1 MGKSE
6 ILLKCVDNTA
16 ITQVLGCYILKPSLL
31 KEYKLESEDIIQPF
45 QKIIFMALYNLYRMK
60 ANNLRTEVILA
71 YINKF
76 QQQKEM
82 CVSISSKE
90 FLYKARAKSNV
101 ENIEYYFDIVKK
113 YTLLRNLYREGVDI
127 EEFFDPNFQNEET
140 IRRFYLTPL
149 MEMAD
154 HYRKKLLM
162 ITSKYIKGEERD
174 SKKAGE
180 GVYEMKDEWKED
192 KAWGLGYASAYLTTV
207 AHGLR
212 TKRFTITSAG
222 TGGGKT
228 RTAIANMVFSCA
240 PYYYSKKKRC
250 WVENPQGTDNR
261 ALYIGTE
268 MELKSEIDPIILAYM
283 ADVPEEHITFSTYE
297 GDEED
302 RVNKAIQI
310 LSEEAHIYL
319 EYIPDYNADTLENI
333 IEQHKIEHNITH
345 VFFDYIHST
354 SELTNEYVVSAGG
367 VKPRDDQVLSELSK
381 KLKRMCR
388 KYDVSIDTATQL
400 SGDYKNIANRDE
412 TIVRGSKAIIDKA
425 DLAMIQTAPTK
436 EELEKIQ
443 AIFDST
449 PSEFVTMKELIDPI
463 WAADDLKSAKIL
475 DKNIGKMRPATIQER
490 REFRLNT
497 VIKDK
502 ESPAIIELYK
512 PAKPNIVL
520 SVYKN
525 RGGRYSHIKIWLYID
540 FSTMR
545 VHDLFVTDYDFKLFS
560 PTVKDLK
567 KTYIGTNEKGIRE
580 VSNEPFNSKPAPFLT
595 EEELEAVE
603 KLYKG

>member
-1 MGKSE
+1 MSKSE
-6 ILLKCVDNTA
+6 ILAKCVDDTA
-16 ITQVLGCYILKPSLL
+16 ISQVLGCYILKPSLI
-31 KEYKLESEDIIQPF
+31 KEYKLEGEDITKPF
-45 QKIIFMALYNLYRMK
+45 QKIIYMALYNLYRMK

-82 CVSISSKE
+82 CVSIASKE
-90 FLYKARAKSNV
+90 FLYKSRAKSNV

-127 EEFFDPNFQNEET
+127 EEFFDPNLQDEECAK
-140 IRRFYLTPL
+140 RFYLTPL
-149 MEMAD
+149 IDMAE

-162 ITSKYIKGEERD
+162 ITSKYTKGEERD

-192 KAWGLGYASAYLTTV
+192 KAWGLGYASAFLTTV

-283 ADVPEEHITFSTYE
+283 ADVPEEHITFSTYD

-333 IEQHKIEHNITH
+333 IEQHKLEHNITH

-443 AIFDST
+443 AMYDSA
-449 PSEFVTMKELIDPI
+449 PYEFVTLAELKYPI
-463 WAADDLKSAKIL
+463 WAAEDLRKARRQN
-475 DKNIGKMRPATIQER
+475 KNTKELVPLTKQER
-490 REFRLNT
+490 RESRL
-497 VIKDK
+497 
-502 ESPAIIELYK
+502 ELAIRGNK
-512 PAKPNIVL
+512 PAAEIEELKPVKPNIVL

-525 RGGRYSHIKIWLYID
+525 RGGRYSHVKIWLYID

-545 VHDLFVTDYDFKLFS
+545 VHDLFVTDYDFRL
-560 PTVKDLK
+560 VQDLR
-567 KTYIGTNEKGIRE
+567 KTYIGTNELGIRE
-580 VSNEPFNSKPAPFLT
+580 VSNEPFDSKPAPFVT
-595 EEELEAVE
+595 QEELSKIKELLE
-603 KLYKG
+603 G